1 MESLRWRRPVTVYGQ
16 VRAVLSAC
24 EASAE
29 LLLLLLSKEPKAG
42 GLGAQDLTPALPSSD
57 LSHRKWEIN
66 LMLEAGVHRLL
77 RL

>member
-1 MESLRWRRPVTVYGQ
+1 MRWRRPVEVYGQ

-29 LLLLLLSKEPKAG
+29 LLLQLSKEPKAG

-57 LSHRKWEIN
+57 LSHRKWEVN